1 MENDDSKEKW
11 YKNKKILGGVIAV
24 IVVVCLGIVYAL
36 TSQQTF
42 VVKAQ
47 EIEVGEKVALTIDS
61 LLNTDEMAPGIVDN
75 LEITSN
81 LMTDTEK
88 YTYNEETGEV
98 VSKDKDYL
106 KVGTYA
112 VTVKSGNDS
121 QNIEIKIEDTKAPE
135 FVGFRKTIVVEENAE
150 EFDLSRYY
158 LAEDKSDVS
167 IETEEKTDISK
178 ATTIENTIVGTDEFD
193 NFTEKE
199 CTVKIIT
206 QEDIK
211 NGTKLTPMVDGNV
224 PLSKDTMEKAKSGEI
239 DVQVEDMDE
248 DLQKAYQDIEEN
260 KIKGTTSYKKVEDT
274 DAYFN
279 REKFTNEGGISMEAL
294 GMTYQEYRE
303 FINKNFVDP
312 ETGTIKGTYN
322 PETNAM
328 EWTDESGS
336 HSVSL
341 DDVGIHREELG
352 DSYWD
357 WVDSQVN
364 GGNNSSNSNNGGSSS
379 GTLSNP
385 GSSTGNTGGGSS
397 TPSQPVE
404 PETPPA
410 CDNTIPAGFF
420 ATRAE
425 ADAYGQQLVMDAL
438 LNGNANFGGYYVDIY
453 TNGCGITYYGVTLKP
468 FQ

>member
-61 LLNTDEMAPGIVDN
+61 LLNADEMAPGIVDN

-167 IETEEKTDISK
+167 IETEEKTDVSK

-239 DVQVEDMDE
+239 DVQVEDMDK
-248 DLQKAYQDIEEN
+248 DLQKA
-260 KIKGTTSYKKVEDT
+260 
-274 DAYFN
+274 
-279 REKFTNEGGISMEAL
+279 
-294 GMTYQEYRE
+294 
-303 FINKNFVDP
+303 
-312 ETGTIKGTYN
+312 
-322 PETNAM
+322 
-328 EWTDESGS
+328 
-336 HSVSL
+336 
-341 DDVGIHREELG
+341 
-352 DSYWD
+352 
-357 WVDSQVN
+357 
-364 GGNNSSNSNNGGSSS
+364 
-379 GTLSNP
+379 
-385 GSSTGNTGGGSS
+385 
-397 TPSQPVE
+397 
-404 PETPPA
+404 
-410 CDNTIPAGFF
+410 
-420 ATRAE
+420 
-425 ADAYGQQLVMDAL
+425 
-438 LNGNANFGGYYVDIY
+438 
-453 TNGCGITYYGVTLKP
+453 
-468 FQ
+468 